1 MVEVDQRFTDGD
13 DVDYVEGRPRRRFS
27 CTSEERI
34 VVARDNEE
42 EEREREREG
51 LAGNMTSSGTMR
63 VGRDLPGS

>member
-13 DVDYVEGRPRRRFS
+13 DVDYVEGRPPRRFS

-34 VVARDNEE
+34 VVARDNE